1 MRNDFERDTI
11 QRMGSASTTYDQGL
25 RAYMLGVYNYMALG
39 LALTGI
45 VAFWLSTS
53 PAMMHAI
60 FGTGLRYVVMLA
72 PLGFVLFL
80 GFKIQSL
87 SVSTAQLVF
96 WAFATVMGLSLS
108 SIFLVYT
115 GTSIAKTFF
124 VSAGTFASMSLYGYT
139 TQRDLSGVGSF
150 LFMGLIGL
158 ILASVVNIFLQS
170 SALEFAVSV
179 LGVLIFVGLTA
190 YDTQTIK
197 GMYYSGDDQETI
209 AKKSIMGALQLY
221 LDFINLFMYLLRFM
235 GDRRS

>member
-1 MRNDFERDTI
+1 MRHDFERDTI
-11 QRMGSASTTYDQGL
+11 QRMGTSSTTYDQGL
-25 RAYMLGVYNYMALG
+25 RAYMLGIYNYMALG

-45 VAFWLSTS
+45 VAYWVSSS
-53 PAMMHAI
+53 PALMNAI
-60 FGTGLRYVVMLA
+60 FGSGLRYIVMLA
-72 PLGFVLFL
+72 PLGFVMFL

-87 SVSTAQLVF
+87 SVSTAQMIF
-96 WAFATVMGLSLS
+96 WAFATAMGLSLS

-124 VSAGTFASMSLYGYT
+124 ISASTFASMSLYGYT
-139 TQRDLSGVGSF
+139 TQRDLSGMGSF

-158 ILASVVNIFLQS
+158 VLASVVNLFLQS

-179 LGVLIFVGLTA
+179 IGVLVFVGLTA

-197 GMYYSGDDQETI
+197 GMYYGSDDQETM

-221 LDFINLFMYLLRFM
+221 LDFINLFMYLLRFL
-235 GDRRS
+235 GDRRN